1 MEKWNQTTA
10 TEFCT
15 LQKLAPGRPLQVA
28 PRRDWLGQECG
39 PCFDLQL
46 SRARAP
52 LAGRAWARLVRPE
65 FANKMASV
73 SGTKRI
79 KTTATKRQKQKKN
92 SKPQTFL
99 SQRHKKNFEE
109 SQNRRLLMERVVEQ
123 LPREEPQFAQE
134 VWRRHWSNLISF
146 PEPANIDVVR
156 EFYANARSYLDE
168 PQPFTSYVRGRP
180 VAFDANTI
188 NSFLNTQ
195 WPGGNSTCH
204 YSDANRT
211 NFAGIDYEE
220 VERTLCLPRG
230 HFHRNRQGQPLHIK
244 RSFLTPLSK
253 YWMAFIHAN
262 ISLCSHMSDLNVS
275 RALLLFFIL
284 QGKPINVGNIIALL
298 ITALSNTPLGHPS
311 LITHLCEI
319 AGVDTSLPPFEKPR
333 KTIDR
338 SYYLQYCLID
348 EDGQNIPAPQPPRR
362 HRRNQPDPPAQPEE
376 DGPQNP
382 FNMADLN
389 AKLEALHRMG
399 LAHADMMRQVYAS
412 SHPGFMTSEEYAARV
427 AWPGDQTST
436 DGGAGT
442 SSGAQ
447 AMEEDQSEEE
457 DEEEQSEEEEE
468 EEQSEEEEEVE
479 DTESDS

>member
-1 MEKWNQTTA
+1 
-10 TEFCT
+10 
-15 LQKLAPGRPLQVA
+15 
-28 PRRDWLGQECG
+28 
-39 PCFDLQL
+39 
-46 SRARAP
+46 
-52 LAGRAWARLVRPE
+52 
-65 FANKMASV
+65 MASV

-79 KTTATKRQKQKKN
+79 KTTATKRQKQKKH

-275 RALLLFFIL
+275 RALLLFLIL
-284 QGKPINVGNIIALL
+284 QGKPVNVGNIIAHE
-298 ITALSNTPLGHPS
+298 INDCANTALSNTPLGHPS

-319 AGVDTSLPPFEKPR
+319 AGVNTSLPPFEKPR

-412 SHPGFMTSEEYAARV
+412 SVPGFMTSEEYAARV

-447 AMEEDQSEEE
+447 AMEESEEE

>member
-10 TEFCT
+10 TEFCS
-15 LQKLAPGRPLQVA
+15 LQKLVPRRPLQEVA
-28 PRRDWLGQECG
+28 PRR
-39 PCFDLQL
+39 PLQG
-46 SRARAP
+46 RAR
-52 LAGRAWARLVRPE
+52 ARLVRPAIGLE
-65 FANKMASV
+65 MASV

-79 KTTATKRQKQKKN
+79 KIIATKRQKQKKN

-134 VWRRHWSNLISF
+134 VYS
-146 PEPANIDVVR
+146 
-156 EFYANARSYLDE
+156 DE

-211 NFAGIDYEE
+211 NFAGIDYQE

-262 ISLCSHMSDLNVS
+262 ISPCSHMSDLNVS

-284 QGKPINVGNIIALL
+284 QGQPINVGNIIAHE
-298 ITALSNTPLGHPS
+298 INDCAHTALSNTPLGHPS

-319 AGVDTSLPPFEKPR
+319 AGVDTSMPPFEKPR

-348 EDGQNIPAPQPPRR
+348 EEGQNIPAPQPPRR
-362 HRRNQPDPPAQPEE
+362 HRRNHPEPPAQPEE

-468 EEQSEEEEEVE
+468 EE

>member
-1 MEKWNQTTA
+1 
-10 TEFCT
+10 
-15 LQKLAPGRPLQVA
+15 
-28 PRRDWLGQECG
+28 
-39 PCFDLQL
+39 
-46 SRARAP
+46 
-52 LAGRAWARLVRPE
+52 
-65 FANKMASV
+65 MASV
-73 SGTKRI
+73 SGSKRI
-79 KTTATKRQKQKKN
+79 KTIATKRQKQKKH

-99 SQRHKKNFEE
+99 SQKHRTNFEE

-146 PEPANIDVVR
+146 PAPANVAVVR
-156 EFYANARSYLDE
+156 EFYANARSFSDE
-168 PQPFTSYVRGRP
+168 PAPFTSYVRGRP

-188 NSFLNTQ
+188 NSFFNTQ
-195 WPGGNSTCH
+195 WPGGNSPCH

-211 NFAGIDYEE
+211 NFVGIDYQE
-220 VERTLCLPRG
+220 
-230 HFHRNRQGQPLHIK
+230 GQ
-244 RSFLTPLSK
+244 
-253 YWMAFIHAN
+253 
-262 ISLCSHMSDLNVS
+262 
-275 RALLLFFIL
+275 
-284 QGKPINVGNIIALL
+284 PINVGNIIAHE
-298 ITALSNTPLGHPS
+298 INDCAHTALSNTPLGHPS

-319 AGVDTSLPPFEKPR
+319 AGVDTSMPPYEKPR

-348 EDGQNIPAPQPPRR
+348 EEGQNIPAPQPPRR
-362 HRRNQPDPPAQPEE
+362 HRRNHPDPPAQPEE
-376 DGPQNP
+376 EGPQNP

-412 SHPGFMTSEEYAARV
+412 SHPSFMTSEEYAARV

-447 AMEEDQSEEE
+447 AMEESEEE

-468 EEQSEEEEEVE
+468 EEQSEEEEEGE

>member
-1 MEKWNQTTA
+1 
-10 TEFCT
+10 
-15 LQKLAPGRPLQVA
+15 
-28 PRRDWLGQECG
+28 
-39 PCFDLQL
+39 
-46 SRARAP
+46 
-52 LAGRAWARLVRPE
+52 
-65 FANKMASV
+65 MASV
-73 SGTKRI
+73 SRSKRI
-79 KTTATKRQKQKKN
+79 KTIATKRQKQKKH

-99 SQRHKKNFEE
+99 SQRHRTNFEE

-146 PEPANIDVVR
+146 PAPANIAVVR
-156 EFYANARSYLDE
+156 EFYANARSFSDE
-168 PQPFTSYVRGRP
+168 PAPFTSYVRGRP

-188 NSFLNTQ
+188 NSFFNTQ
-195 WPGGNSTCH
+195 WPGGNSPCH

-211 NFAGIDYEE
+211 NFAGIDYQE

-253 YWMAFIHAN
+253 YWVAFIHAN
-262 ISLCSHMSDLNVS
+262 ISPCSHMSDLNVS

-284 QGKPINVGNIIALL
+284 QGQPINVGQIIAHE
-298 ITALSNTPLGHPS
+298 INDCAHTALSNTPLGHPS
-311 LITHLCEI
+311 LITHLCFPRI
-319 AGVDTSLPPFEKPR
+319 SLISKGSYKLAGVETSMPPFEKPR

-348 EDGQNIPAPQPPRR
+348 EDGQNIPAPQPPRP
-362 HRRNQPDPPAQPEE
+362 HRRNRPDPPAEPEE
-376 DGPQNP
+376 VGPQNP
-382 FNMADLN
+382 FNMAELN
-389 AKLEALHRMG
+389 AKLAAIHRMG
-399 LAHADMMRQVYAS
+399 LAHADMMRHVFAS
-412 SHPGFMTSEEYAARV
+412 SHPGFMTSEEYVARV

-442 SSGAQ
+442 SGAQ
-447 AMEEDQSEEE
+447 AMEEDQSESEEEEE

-468 EEQSEEEEEVE
+468 DEEE
-479 DTESDS
+479 

>member
-1 MEKWNQTTA
+1 MDIDQ
-10 TEFCT
+10 
-15 LQKLAPGRPLQVA
+15 
-28 PRRDWLGQECG
+28 
-39 PCFDLQL
+39 
-46 SRARAP
+46 
-52 LAGRAWARLVRPE
+52 AGGLYVP
-65 FANKMASV
+65 
-73 SGTKRI
+73 
-79 KTTATKRQKQKKN
+79 
-92 SKPQTFL
+92 
-99 SQRHKKNFEE
+99 
-109 SQNRRLLMERVVEQ
+109 
-123 LPREEPQFAQE
+123 
-134 VWRRHWSNLISF
+134 
-146 PEPANIDVVR
+146 
-156 EFYANARSYLDE
+156 YLDCG
-168 PQPFTSYVRGRP
+168 TTRADLKGCSWYG
-180 VAFDANTI
+180 DAHGVVHDWDNYD
-188 NSFLNTQ
+188 
-195 WPGGNSTCH
+195 GGVSMM
-204 YSDANRT
+204 
-211 NFAGIDYEE
+211 IMVLEM
-220 VERTLCLPRG
+220 L
-230 HFHRNRQGQPLHIK
+230 QGQ
-244 RSFLTPLSK
+244 
-253 YWMAFIHAN
+253 
-262 ISLCSHMSDLNVS
+262 
-275 RALLLFFIL
+275 
-284 QGKPINVGNIIALL
+284 PINVGNIIAHE
-298 ITALSNTPLGHPS
+298 INDCAHTALSNTPLGHPS

-319 AGVDTSLPPFEKPR
+319 AGVDTSMPPSEKPR

-338 SYYLQYCLID
+338 SYYLQYCY

-468 EEQSEEEEEVE
+468 EE